1 MNVIPKILERMDYWR
16 GHLGSSGLK
25 IKDWEVELR

>member
-16 GHLGSSGLK
+16 GHLGSSGQK
-25 IKDWEVELR
+25 IKD